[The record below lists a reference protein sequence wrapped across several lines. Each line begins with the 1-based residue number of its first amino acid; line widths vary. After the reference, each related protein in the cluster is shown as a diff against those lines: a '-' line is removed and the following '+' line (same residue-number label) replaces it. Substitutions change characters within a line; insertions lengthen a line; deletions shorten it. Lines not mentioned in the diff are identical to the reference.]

1 MLQPTTRLHVSGY
14 RFLVRRMEHALVRG
28 DTRMLDDPLR
38 AQSISLAAGAVLASI
53 AVVVC
58 TVLALL
64 RPAGE
69 LGDAPIVV
77 VRDTGAMY
85 VRIGVVLHPV
95 FNLASARLIAGTPA
109 DPHVVGQQAVDSA
122 RRGTQVGIPGA
133 PQQIA
138 TPLSA
143 EDSAWTVC
151 DDARGETIVVAG
163 RIADGTVA
171 PGAGVLVTPR
181 DVSGATTYLLYGG
194 RRAQVDLRHPA
205 VVRAL
210 RLEGS
215 VPRPISGA
223 VLAAIPEAPEIMPP
237 HIPEAGSPGPRTISQ
252 HPVGAVLKVHRSTGE
267 SDGSADYFVVLAE
280 GVQRIGEVTAD
291 LIRYTDSR
299 VGEQIPAVAP
309 SVIGALPIIDSLPV
323 TTFPERMSPIPPYP
337 QQQLAGHGGANRVPV
352 ICAHWRADPAGRA
365 FSTAVLVGEAPPLI
379 SRSVELAQA
388 DAEGSAVDAVSMPSG
403 RSAFV
408 RSVGLTGSGQS
419 TGSLFLVTDSGV
431 RYGIRDSEAASILG
445 LTDAPQPAPWPMLAL
460 LPQGPEL
467 SRSGA
472 SVTRDVIVAAP

>member
-1 MLQPTTRLHVSGY
+1 
-14 RFLVRRMEHALVRG
+14 MEHALVRG

-58 TVLALL
+58 TILAFL
-64 RPAGE
+64 RPAGD

-77 VRDTGAMY
+77 VRDTGALY
-85 VRIGVVLHPV
+85 VRLGEVLHPV

-109 DPHVVGQQAVDSA
+109 DPYVVSQQAVDSA

-143 EDSAWTVC
+143 EESAWTVC

-163 RIADGTVA
+163 RIADGTVTS
-171 PGAGVLVTPR
+171 GVGVLVTPR
-181 DVSGATTYLLYGG
+181 DVRSATTYLLYDG
-194 RRAQVDLRHPA
+194 RRARVDLRHPA

-215 VPRPISGA
+215 VPQPISAA

-237 HIPEAGSPGPRTISQ
+237 HIPEAGSPGPRTMGG
-252 HPVGAVLKVHRSTGE
+252 HPVGAVLKVHRTKAD
-267 SDGSADYFVVLAE
+267 SDGSTDYFVVLAE

-299 VGEQIPAVAP
+299 VGEQIPTVAP
-309 SVIGALPIIDSLPV
+309 HVVGALPIIDTLPV
-323 TTFPERMSPIPPYP
+323 TTFPERMSPLPTYP
-337 QQQLAGHGGANRVPV
+337 EQPLAEHAGVSHVRV
-352 ICAHWRADPAGRA
+352 ICAHWRADPIGRA
-365 FSTAVLVGEAPPLI
+365 PSTTVLVGDEPPLI
-379 SRSVELAQA
+379 SRPVELAQA
-388 DAEGSAVDAVSMPSG
+388 DAEGPAVDAVSMPPG
-403 RSAFV
+403 RNAFG
-408 RSVGLTGSGQS
+408 RSVGLTGGGQS

-431 RYGIRDSEAASILG
+431 RYGIPNSETARILG
-445 LTDAPQPAPWPMLAL
+445 LTDTAQPAPWPILAV

-472 SVTRDVIVAAP
+472 SVDRDVIVAAP

>member
-1 MLQPTTRLHVSGY
+1 M
-14 RFLVRRMEHALVRG
+14 RG

-58 TVLALL
+58 TILAFL
-64 RPAGE
+64 RPAGD

-77 VRDTGAMY
+77 VRDTGALY
-85 VRIGVVLHPV
+85 VRLGEVLHPV

-109 DPHVVGQQAVDSA
+109 DPHVVSQQAVDSA

-143 EDSAWTVC
+143 EESAWTVC

-163 RIADGTVA
+163 RIADGTVTS
-171 PGAGVLVTPR
+171 GVGVLVTPR
-181 DVSGATTYLLYGG
+181 DVRSATTYLLYDG
-194 RRAQVDLRHPA
+194 RRARVDLRHPA

-215 VPRPISGA
+215 VPQPISAA

-237 HIPEAGSPGPRTISQ
+237 HIPEAGSPGPRTMGG
-252 HPVGAVLKVHRSTGE
+252 HPVGAVLKVHRTKAD
-267 SDGSADYFVVLAE
+267 SDGSTDYFVVLAE

-299 VGEQIPAVAP
+299 VGEQIPTVAP
-309 SVIGALPIIDSLPV
+309 HVVGALPIIDTLPV
-323 TTFPERMSPIPPYP
+323 TTFPERMSPLPTYP
-337 QQQLAGHGGANRVPV
+337 EQPLAEHAGVSHVRV
-352 ICAHWRADPAGRA
+352 ICAHWRADPIGRA
-365 FSTAVLVGEAPPLI
+365 PSTTVLVGDEPPLI
-379 SRSVELAQA
+379 SRPVELAQA
-388 DAEGSAVDAVSMPSG
+388 DAEGPAVDAVSMPPG
-403 RSAFV
+403 RNAFG
-408 RSVGLTGSGQS
+408 RSVGLTGGGQS

-431 RYGIRDSEAASILG
+431 RYGIPNSETARILG
-445 LTDAPQPAPWPMLAL
+445 LTDTAQPAPWPILAV

-472 SVTRDVIVAAP
+472 SVDRDVIVAAP